1 MLRITGDIN
10 FTDGFFD
17 TGFGVGSSIKSGAD
31 PFANIERKDSDFWFG
46 NFECVCSSVSDKTGI
61 YRKQFIISPEYMSH
75 IRHFDLYGVANNH
88 VMQHGCAAYENMLE
102 HLKQSGC
109 MYVGSK
115 DRKSVVIEHQGK
127 IVGII
132 AFSLRP
138 ENFSETPLYWS
149 MPEYSEIED
158 GIGKLSGCDFRIV
171 YVHWGNE
178 FINYP
183 YVDQKSL
190 AHLMIDKGADM
201 IIGMHPHVLQGFEVY
216 KGKYIFYSLGN
227 FVFNMPWTPTKYAA
241 IVNVDF
247 NGCQPEISWDYA
259 KIGID
264 YFPRLLDENQVPE
277 EFRFDYLN
285 SLLQK
290 ADENE
295 RYYSNVFACM
305 KKYRR
310 SNYLDILHNVTK
322 FKISDLHSILRDFID
337 RIIK

>member
-1 MLRITGDIN
+1 MLRIIGDIN

-17 TGFGVGSSIKSGAD
+17 TGFGVGSSIAKGAD
-31 PFANIERKDSDFWFG
+31 PFAKLNRSKSDFWIG
-46 NFECVCSSVSDKTGI
+46 NFECVCSDVSDKDGI
-61 YRKQFIISPEYMSH
+61 YMKQFRISPEDMSH

-88 VMQHGCAAYENMLE
+88 VMQHGCAAYENMLDYLE
-102 HLKQSGC
+102 RSGC
-109 MYVGSK
+109 LYVGSK
-115 DRKSVVIEHQGK
+115 SRKSLIIKHQGK
-127 IVGII
+127 MIGII

-322 FKISDLHSILRDFID
+322 FKFSDLHSIVRDFVD

>member
-1 MLRITGDIN
+1 
-10 FTDGFFD
+10 
-17 TGFGVGSSIKSGAD
+17 
-31 PFANIERKDSDFWFG
+31 
-46 NFECVCSSVSDKTGI
+46 
-61 YRKQFIISPEYMSH
+61 MSH

-102 HLKQSGC
+102 HLEQSGC

-115 DRKSVVIEHQGK
+115 GRKSVVFEHQDKK
-127 IVGII
+127 IGII

-138 ENFSETPLYWS
+138 ENFSDTPLYWS
-149 MPEYSEIED
+149 MPEYSEIEEE
-158 GIGKLSGCDFRIV
+158 IEKLSGCDFRIA

-183 YVDQKSL
+183 YVAQKNL

-201 IIGMHPHVLQGFEVY
+201 IIGMHPHVLQGGEVY

-241 IVNVDF
+241 IVNVNF
-247 NGCQPEISWDYA
+247 CGCDPVVSWNYT

-264 YFPRLLDENQVPE
+264 YFPCLLDENQVPK

-285 SLLQK
+285 SLVQK

-305 KKYRR
+305 KRYRK
-310 SNYLDILHNVTK
+310 SNYLDILQNVTK
-322 FKISDLHSILRDFID
+322 FKFSDLAEITGDFIKR
-337 RIIK
+337 RIK

>member
-1 MLRITGDIN
+1 
-10 FTDGFFD
+10 
-17 TGFGVGSSIKSGAD
+17 
-31 PFANIERKDSDFWFG
+31 
-46 NFECVCSSVSDKTGI
+46 
-61 YRKQFIISPEYMSH
+61 MSH

-102 HLKQSGC
+102 YLMQSGC

-115 DRKSVVIEHQGK
+115 DRKSVLIEHQGK
-127 IVGII
+127 MIGII

-149 MPEYSEIED
+149 LPEYSEIEEE
-158 GIGKLSGCDFRIV
+158 IEKLSGCDFRIA

-183 YVDQKSL
+183 YVDQKNL

-201 IIGMHPHVLQGFEVY
+201 IIGMHPHVLQGFEAY

-247 NGCQPEISWDYA
+247 SDGQPEISWDYTC
-259 KIGID
+259 IRRD
-264 YFPRLLDENQVPE
+264 YFPTRIKDEQVPAE
-277 EFRFDYLN
+277 YRFSHLN
-285 SLLQK
+285 SLI
-290 ADENE
+290 DICEENE
-295 RYYSNVFACM
+295 RYYAKMFENM
-305 KKYRR
+305 KRYRK
-310 SNYLDILHNVTK
+310 SNYIDILHNSLK
-322 FKISDLHSILRDFID
+322 FNMSDLNQIFLDFI
-337 RIIK
+337 RRKLS

>member
-31 PFANIERKDSDFWFG
+31 PFVNLDR
-46 NFECVCSSVSDKTGI
+46 
-61 YRKQFIISPEYMSH
+61 QFIISPDDMSH

-102 HLKQSGC
+102 YLKQRGC

-127 IVGII
+127 RIGII

-158 GIGKLSGCDFRIV
+158 EIEKLSGCDFRIA

-183 YVDQKSL
+183 YIDQKNL
-190 AHLMIDKGADM
+190 AHLMIDKGADI

-227 FVFNMPWTPTKYAA
+227 FVTSCLTCRGHRLNM
-241 IVNVDF
+241 
-247 NGCQPEISWDYA
+247 QLS
-259 KIGID
+259 
-264 YFPRLLDENQVPE
+264 
-277 EFRFDYLN
+277 
-285 SLLQK
+285 
-290 ADENE
+290 
-295 RYYSNVFACM
+295 
-305 KKYRR
+305 
-310 SNYLDILHNVTK
+310 
-322 FKISDLHSILRDFID
+322 
-337 RIIK
+337 